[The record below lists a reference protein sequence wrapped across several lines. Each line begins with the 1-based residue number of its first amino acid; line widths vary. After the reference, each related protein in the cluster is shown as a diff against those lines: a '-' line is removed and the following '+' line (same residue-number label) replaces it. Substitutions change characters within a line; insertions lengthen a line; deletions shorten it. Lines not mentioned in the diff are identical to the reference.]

1 MTRKDPT
8 QTTVNAGPRP
18 NKKRE
23 DGAFDIASNVEERG
37 EDSSPD
43 DRTRGETSD
52 KESAAT

>member
-8 QTTVNAGPRP
+8 QTTVNASPRP
-18 NKKRE
+18 GKKRE
-23 DGAFDIASNVEERG
+23 DRQFDIAGNVEERG